1 MKKIYTLITAALA
14 IASTASAQQ
23 LPGGSFDGTWETSY
37 TTAAAATEYNGYLN
51 IEMMGQQ
58 LASNKEAT
66 VEIANNGDGTCTFT
80 LPDFVLA
87 VGDQVLPVGDIVVEN
102 VTMAEADG
110 ITTYSANVEG
120 LSLMEGAI
128 IADVN
133 LIGTFDANIDKAN
146 FGITVN
152 WQGITII
159 VTFTTDPISTSTE
172 YTGYLN
178 VEMEGQQ
185 LVTNEAATVSITDNG
200 NGTCTFILPNFSFQG
215 IPLGDIVVENVTMTE
230 AAGTTTYEGSATGMV
245 LVPGSITADVALNG
259 TIDANGTVDF
269 KIDVTWVEAN
279 LPINVTFTSDPT
291 SSVANIDANGTAI
304 YGTTGAIAINGYTG
318 TASIYGITGQLLK
331 SVPVDGNTLINID
344 GGIYIVHIDGTT
356 AKVLVK

>member
-1 MKKIYTLITAALA
+1 MKKIYTLLTAALA
-14 IASTASAQQ
+14 IAGTATAQQ
-23 LPGGSFDGTWETSY
+23 LPEGSFDGACETSY
-37 TTAAAATEYNGYLN
+37 TTTAAATEYNGYLN

-66 VEIANNGDGTCTFT
+66 VEIADNGDGTCTFT

-87 VGDQVLPVGDIVVEN
+87 MGDQVLPVGDIVVEN
-102 VTMAEADG
+102 VTMDEADG

-152 WQGITII
+152 WQGITIT
-159 VTFTTDPISTSTE
+159 VTFTTDPISTTTQ

-291 SSVANIDANGTAI
+291 SSIANIDANGTAI

-331 SVPVDGNTLINID
+331 SVPVDGNALINID
-344 GGIYIVHIDGTT
+344 GGIYIVRIDGTT